1 MSAAK
6 VDQMPP
12 VSRVCSGPGSA
23 CFRANGVR
31 PTATDRTERG
41 DAQDSHQRVSPGSSL
56 DRLGV
61 ELLRLSST
69 SISSVCSC

>member
-23 CFRANGVR
+23 CRRANGVR
-31 PTATDRTERG
+31 PTATDRTKRG
-41 DAQDSHQRVSPGSSL
+41 DAQDSHQRVSPGQLARSPRCGQQQSP
-56 DRLGV
+56 G
-61 ELLRLSST
+61 
-69 SISSVCSC
+69 C